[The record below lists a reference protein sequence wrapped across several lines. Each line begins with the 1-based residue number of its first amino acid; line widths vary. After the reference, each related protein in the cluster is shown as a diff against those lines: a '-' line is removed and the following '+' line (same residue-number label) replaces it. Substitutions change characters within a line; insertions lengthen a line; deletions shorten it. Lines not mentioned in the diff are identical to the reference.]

1 MLAGLGS
8 GCYGGAP
15 PRLLAWLLAGP
26 SSLLLLQRPRVLWYN
41 PRREAPVSLDLAT
54 EKPMTPAR
62 VPILT
67 GRRWLYLMDWMSR
80 HTGDPGYRKLAVAE
94 YGEDAV
100 VKAVDYYLSH
110 PDEYGHDQCCGGIE
124 KS

>member
-1 MLAGLGS
+1 
-8 GCYGGAP
+8 
-15 PRLLAWLLAGP
+15 
-26 SSLLLLQRPRVLWYN
+26 
-41 PRREAPVSLDLAT
+41 
-54 EKPMTPAR
+54 
-62 VPILT
+62 
-67 GRRWLYLMDWMSR
+67 MDWMSR

>member
-1 MLAGLGS
+1 
-8 GCYGGAP
+8 
-15 PRLLAWLLAGP
+15 
-26 SSLLLLQRPRVLWYN
+26 
-41 PRREAPVSLDLAT
+41 
-54 EKPMTPAR
+54 MTPAR

-67 GRRWLYLMDWMSR
+67 GRRWLYLMDWVSR

-110 PDEYGHDQCCGGIE
+110 PDEYGHNQCCGGIE